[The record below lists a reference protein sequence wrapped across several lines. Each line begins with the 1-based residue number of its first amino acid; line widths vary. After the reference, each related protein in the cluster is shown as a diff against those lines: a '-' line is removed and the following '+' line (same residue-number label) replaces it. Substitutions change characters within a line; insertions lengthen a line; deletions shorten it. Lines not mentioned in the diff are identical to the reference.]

1 MGDFE
6 GIAIFSTRSTYIH
19 EDGKTPKDIIE

>member
-6 GIAIFSTRSTYIH
+6 GIASFSTRSTYIH
-19 EDGKTPKDIIE
+19 GDGKTPKDNIE